1 MIIIKKPEE
10 IEKMRQG
17 GEILAKILRHIK
29 KEVKPGITTK
39 KLDSIAESL
48 IYKNNATPSFK
59 NFSSNSYQDIKYP
72 AALCT
77 SVNDEVV
84 HGIPS
89 KRKLKEGDIISLD
102 LGVCFKGFYTDAA
115 ITVPVGNIGKNVKK
129 MIDVTK
135 KALNLSIKKIRPKN
149 RIGDISSIIQ
159 ETIENADFSV
169 VRDCVGHGVGKFVH
183 EDPAIPNFGE
193 SGTGK
198 LLKTGM
204 TLAIEPISNLK
215 RHNVEICQDGWTVK
229 ACDGSISS
237 HFEWT
242 VAVTEDG
249 YDILTPI

>member
-17 GEILAKILRHIK
+17 GKILTDILRYIK
-29 KEVKPGITTK
+29 KEIKPGITTK
-39 KLDSIAESL
+39 KLDSLAENL

-59 NFSSNSYQDIKYP
+59 NFSSNSYQEIKYP

-89 KRKLKEGDIISLD
+89 SRKLKEGDIIGLD
-102 LGVCFKGFYTDAA
+102 LGICFKSFYTDAA
-115 ITVPVGNIGKNVKK
+115 ITAPVGKVGKEVKRL
-129 MIDVTK
+129 IDVTK
-135 KALNLSIKKIRPKN
+135 KALKQSVKEVKPKN
-149 RIGDISSIIQ
+149 RIGDVSSVIQ
-159 ETIENADFSV
+159 KTIEAAGFSP

-183 EDPAIPNFGE
+183 EEPSIPNYGE
-193 SGTGK
+193 PGVGK

-204 TLAIEPISNLK
+204 TLAIEPIADLREYK
-215 RHNVEICQDGWTVK
+215 VKVCQDGWTIRT
-229 ACDGSISS
+229 CDGSPSS

-242 VAVTEDG
+242 VAVTDDG
-249 YDILTPI
+249 YEVLTPI